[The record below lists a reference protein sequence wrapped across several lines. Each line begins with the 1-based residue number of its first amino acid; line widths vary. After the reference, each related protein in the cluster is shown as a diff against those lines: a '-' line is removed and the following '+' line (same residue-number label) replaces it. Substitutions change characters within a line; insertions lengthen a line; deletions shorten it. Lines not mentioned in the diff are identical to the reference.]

1 MKEKQ
6 TGSFLTEALIISV
19 SNLIVKIVGVA
30 FRIPMTNML
39 QDNMEMFTAAY
50 SVYAMLFMI
59 SNAGVPVA
67 ISRMVAASHARGR
80 KTEVDRIFKAGIIV
94 YGILGFICMS
104 VMFFGA
110 DAIASYSEHADAA
123 MAMRMISPSLF
134 LVCILGAMRGYF
146 QGHHIMQPTAYGQL
160 IEVAFKFVIGVGAA
174 SYAVSHKLSPALQ
187 AAYAISGITIGMV
200 LALIFTA
207 VWKYF
212 FEKKERTGEI
222 TESIGYGEI
231 AKTIAKVAIPVT
243 LTSSLLYLSSF
254 IDTLVIK
261 KGLMNSGIAET
272 TAGSLYNAYSTL
284 SLSISDL
291 LPSTLVFP
299 IAISILPAI
308 SASLAKND
316 EKKTNYYIHSSIRI
330 SAIIGFPC
338 AFGLLAVARQALVLL
353 YTAEWGSVIEWN
365 GRICTSVDVATD
377 GVRILALGI
386 MFISVLT
393 TTNSILP
400 AVKKSFVPT
409 FSVFCGVVVLVISEI
424 VLVGTKSV
432 GVYGA
437 PIASVLCYIVAL
449 SLNLFSLKKFGYLND
464 SIISLFAKPLLCSAL
479 CGASAYAVVFLGNL
493 VFTAETRFSSLVILC
508 AAGIVGVVVYAVSM
522 LAFKGITCDEVRIL
536 PKGNTLCAFLL
547 RKGFIKEEN

>member
-207 VWKYF
+207 V
-212 FEKKERTGEI
+212 EVI
-222 TESIGYGEI
+222 TR
-231 AKTIAKVAIPVT
+231 
-243 LTSSLLYLSSF
+243 SS
-254 IDTLVIK
+254 DTD
-261 KGLMNSGIAET
+261 
-272 TAGSLYNAYSTL
+272 
-284 SLSISDL
+284 DL
-291 LPSTLVFP
+291 
-299 IAISILPAI
+299 
-308 SASLAKND
+308 K
-316 EKKTNYYIHSSIRI
+316 YIHFS
-330 SAIIGFPC
+330 
-338 AFGLLAVARQALVLL
+338 
-353 YTAEWGSVIEWN
+353 
-365 GRICTSVDVATD
+365 DVYH
-377 GVRILALGI
+377 
-386 MFISVLT
+386 
-393 TTNSILP
+393 TNRNY
-400 AVKKSFVPT
+400 K
-409 FSVFCGVVVLVISEI
+409 
-424 VLVGTKSV
+424 
-432 GVYGA
+432 
-437 PIASVLCYIVAL
+437 
-449 SLNLFSLKKFGYLND
+449 
-464 SIISLFAKPLLCSAL
+464 
-479 CGASAYAVVFLGNL
+479 
-493 VFTAETRFSSLVILC
+493 
-508 AAGIVGVVVYAVSM
+508 
-522 LAFKGITCDEVRIL
+522 
-536 PKGNTLCAFLL
+536 
-547 RKGFIKEEN
+547 